1 LIQAGFASHLAT
13 VDSPAELLSENALLE
28 KLAAI
33 GSVRGKGTAEVLA
46 SLRETSRGDTSL
58 VFVSSPPLA
67 GEIPGLIRT
76 GTAFGRKLAV
86 FIYPVDPATL
96 SPDPAAEL
104 QTRASAA
111 RHSLQHAGWEVYV
124 IPPEGRLALA
134 WQPRRQPRKLQE
146 AGSSTS

>member
-1 LIQAGFASHLAT
+1 MLVTAPPTA
-13 VDSPAELLSENALLE
+13 
-28 KLAAI
+28 
-33 GSVRGKGTAEVLA
+33 AEVAGLA
-46 SLRETSRGDTSL
+46 RVGSG
-58 VFVSSPPLA
+58 A
-67 GEIPGLIRT
+67 
-76 GTAFGRKLAV
+76 GRKLAV

-104 QTRASAA
+104 QARASAA

-124 IPPEGRLALA
+124 IPPQGRLALA